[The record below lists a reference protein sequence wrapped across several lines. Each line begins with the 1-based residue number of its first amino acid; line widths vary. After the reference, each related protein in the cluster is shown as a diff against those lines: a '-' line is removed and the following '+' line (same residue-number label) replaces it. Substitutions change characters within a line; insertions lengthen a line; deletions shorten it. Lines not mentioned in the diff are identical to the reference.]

1 MTTIQELQ
9 TAFGES
15 AELLPFDGSA
25 VLCRDFIA
33 ADRAGEIFD
42 TLLRETKWEGHDLV
56 LFGKRIAE
64 PRLSTWHSEAHITY
78 QYSGS
83 LRTPQPWTKLL
94 ESLRDECSA
103 RTGAQFNAVFANLYR
118 DGADGVGWHADNEPC
133 NGPEPTI
140 ASLSFGATRR
150 FDLRHRESKET
161 ISVQL
166 DAGSLL
172 VMSGLSQ
179 RAWVHQVPRSKRIK
193 EPRINLT
200 FRNVVNA

>member
-1 MTTIQELQ
+1 
-9 TAFGES
+9 
-15 AELLPFDGSA
+15 
-25 VLCRDFIA
+25 V
-33 ADRAGEIFD
+33 
-42 TLLRETKWEGHDLV
+42 V

-64 PRLSTWHSEAHITY
+64 PRLSTWHSEADITY
-78 QYSGS
+78 RYSGT
-83 LRTPQPWTKLL
+83 LRTPQPWSKLL

-103 RTGAQFNAVFANLYR
+103 KTGAQFNAVFVNLYR

-161 ISVQL
+161 VSVQL

-193 EPRINLT
+193 EPRVNLT

>member
-1 MTTIQELQ
+1 MVTHSL
-9 TAFGES
+9 FGDPT
-15 AELLPFDGSA
+15 ELLPFDGSA
-25 VLCRDFIA
+25 ILCRDFIG
-33 ADRAGEIFD
+33 ADRAAEIFG
-42 TLLRETKWEGHDLV
+42 TLLRETNWEGHDVV

-64 PRLSTWHSEAHITY
+64 PRLSTWHSEADITY
-78 QYSGS
+78 RYSGS

-94 ESLRDECSA
+94 ESLRDKCSA
-103 RTGAQFNAVFANLYR
+103 KTGAQFNAVFVNLYR

-172 VMSGLSQ
+172 IMSGLSQ
-179 RAWVHQVPRSKRIK
+179 HAWVHQVPRSKRIK

>member
-1 MTTIQELQ
+1 VLTPSLFREPV
-9 TAFGES
+9 
-15 AELLPFDGSA
+15 ELLPFDGSA
-25 VLCRDFIA
+25 ILCHDFIS
-33 ADRAGEIFD
+33 ADRSGDIFG
-42 TLLRETKWEGHDLV
+42 TLLRETNWEDHDVV

-64 PRLSTWHSEAHITY
+64 PRLSTWHSEADITY
-78 QYSGS
+78 RYSGS
-83 LRTPQPWTKLL
+83 LRTPQPWSKLL

-103 RTGAQFNAVFANLYR
+103 KTGAQFNAVFVNLYR

-150 FDLRHRESKET
+150 FDLRHRESRET
-161 ISVQL
+161 VSAQL

-179 RAWVHQVPRSKRIK
+179 RAWVHRVPQSKRIK
-193 EPRINLT
+193 EPRVNLT
-200 FRNVVNA
+200 FRNVVNV